1 MFLSRRVSC
10 RVVSCVNRSIPCYSD
25 VSASYGGEL
34 RVQLFKKNE
43 SMMGGKA
50 VVANAGIYVKNIVA
64 HIQQH
69 GAIAKEFTLFTK
81 DGKSAGGS
89 VNLKIDFI
97 PVGGGSSSFKTMEAS
112 ASAKSGLG
120 VHNFTEDE
128 AATKLQASFRG
139 HMSRKQTK
147 EMKSQ
152 TKEMK
157 SNTAGAGNKGPG
169 ALVVG
174 GLLLVVGAIAALS
187 MKKSEPAP
195 EPPGKGKRK

>member
-1 MFLSRRVSC
+1 M
-10 RVVSCVNRSIPCYSD
+10 SCVNRSIPCYSD

-139 HMSRKQTK
+139 MMSRKQTR
-147 EMKSQ
+147 EMQ

>member
-1 MFLSRRVSC
+1 MC
-10 RVVSCVNRSIPCYSD
+10 EWIPCVSD
-25 VSASYGGEL
+25 VAASYAGEL

-43 SMMGGKA
+43 TIMGGKA
-50 VVANAGIYVKNIVA
+50 VVANAGIYVKNIVS

-69 GAIAKEFTLFTK
+69 GAIDKEFTLFTK

-89 VNLKIDFI
+89 VHLKIAFAPAGDSI
-97 PVGGGSSSFKTMEAS
+97 TMKPS

-139 HMSRKQTK
+139 HMARKQTK
-147 EMKSQ
+147 AMKSKAAK
-152 TKEMK
+152 T
-157 SNTAGAGNKGPG
+157 GPG

-195 EPPGKGKRK
+195 EPAGKGKRK